1 MPITDSIAD
10 MLTVVRN
17 GVRAKKEKVDVRNS
31 KFSQKILDIL
41 KSEGYIK
48 NFKVIEDKK
57 QGMIRVYLKYKAGD
71 KSSFITQIKRISKP
85 GLRVYVEKGEA
96 PKVLNGLGT
105 AVMSTSKGV
114 MTSKE
119 AKKNKIGGEVICYIW

>member
-17 GVRAKKEKVDVRNS
+17 GVRAKKEKIDVRNS